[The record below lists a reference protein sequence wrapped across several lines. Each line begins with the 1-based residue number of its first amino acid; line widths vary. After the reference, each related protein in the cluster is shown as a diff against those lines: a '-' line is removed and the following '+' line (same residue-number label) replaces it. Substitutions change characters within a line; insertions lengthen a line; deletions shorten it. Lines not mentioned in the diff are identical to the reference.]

1 MRTPRR
7 GDGWEGLPA
16 HFRHERAS
24 LARAGVATWDA
35 LAALSADRLRDL
47 ARHGQASEARLLRL
61 RAQARLLA
69 AADLAPEEA
78 SLLMHA
84 GIADPLALATAQ
96 PEQVVVR
103 VNRLWRRLL
112 GDDAPPLTLATV
124 RRWIQAAASSRS
136 LN

>member
-1 MRTPRR
+1 
-7 GDGWEGLPA
+7 
-16 HFRHERAS
+16 
-24 LARAGVATWDA
+24 VATWDA

-61 RAQARLLA
+61 RAQARLMA